1 MLGKKDKPMD
11 RKATKKNKEAET
23 EKLIY
28 ETWPQSR
35 EQGKLKFTFRFG
47 ALTWGFPTFLIYSA
61 IMIILNFF
69 IKESVKYNI
78 YQALFS
84 LFFFVLFGMVY
95 GLFLWN
101 KNEKIYLK
109 KFPYGKK
116 INK

>member
-1 MLGKKDKPMD
+1 MFNKKKNQSDQSTKKKD
-11 RKATKKNKEAET
+11 REAEN

-28 ETWPQSR
+28 DTWPQSR
-35 EQGKLKFTFRFG
+35 EQGKLKFTFKFG

-78 YQALFS
+78 PQALFS
-84 LFFFVLFGMVY
+84 LFFFVIFGMVY

-109 KFPYGKK
+109 KYPYGKK
-116 INK
+116 SK